1 MMKSKVTKDMVYFG
15 ESAFSHYSFINP
27 PKVPVYA
34 IHKSKIKDI
43 ELQTELIVEKEQVK
57 IEVWNNEPT
66 IFSKNILYVDTLS
79 SITTLLDFDD
89 ERLDLKI
96 DNLF

>member
-1 MMKSKVTKDMVYFG
+1 MMKSKVTKNMVYFG
-15 ESAFSHYSFINP
+15 ESAFFFYIFINP

-57 IEVWNNEPT
+57 IEVWEYEPT
-66 IFSKNILYVDTLS
+66 IFQRIYFMLIHYP
-79 SITTLLDFDD
+79 
-89 ERLDLKI
+89 
-96 DNLF
+96 